1 MRRRLGPIGG
11 LLGLVLLSG
20 CTQPL
25 PDGTL
30 PPPPGG
36 DPTACT
42 YTLTDDVTVPSL
54 MENTPAACD
63 YLVTGDI
70 TVSSSLSVAPGTV
83 VQFDQDTRLS
93 IAEAGS
99 ITAVGTP
106 DARIRFEGRSQVK
119 GFWYGLC
126 FGDNRASRLEY
137 VDILWAGKVFTGGSH
152 VCSAAI
158 GGVNGDGEPVTIK
171 HSLIAGAYTHGLD
184 AQTVPLGE
192 FENNIFADNTEYGV
206 LVSPDQVHKLDAAS
220 DYLGTSVGA
229 PNGKPYVFFSGF
241 LKGDGSRVTW
251 RKLNAPYL
259 AEDFFPYDTGSVIL
273 DGPVTVTVEPGARFE
288 FGAGGALNFWDGP
301 SLLALGTAEAPVVFT
316 GKEKTP
322 GAWDGLLFQNAG
334 ASVLEHAEV
343 SYGGAEGGSLL
354 ASGNLIITGVDGSDV
369 TVRNSL
375 ITHSATCGVSVSED
389 STFQQSGN
397 TYSNNAQDLCD

>member
-1 MRRRLGPIGG
+1 MRCYLAAKMSVFVLVACAGPAA
-11 LLGLVLLSG
+11 
-20 CTQPL
+20 T
-25 PDGTL
+25 

-36 DPTACT
+36 TPRSCT
-42 YTLTDDVTVPSL
+42 YTLSEDITVPSL

-63 YLVTGDI
+63 YLVVGDI
-70 TVSSSLSVAPGTV
+70 GVRSSLTVEPGVV
-83 VQFDQDTRLS
+83 VQFAQDARLM
-93 IAEAGS
+93 IDDTGS
-99 ITAVGTP
+99 ITALGTP
-106 DARIRFEGRSQVK
+106 DARIRLEGQVAVK

-206 LVSPDQVHKLDAAS
+206 LVSPDQAHKLDTAS
-220 DYLGTSVGA
+220 DYLGASVGA

-241 LKGDGSRVTW
+241 FKGDGRRVTW
-251 RKLNAPYL
+251 RNLNAPYL

-273 DGPVTVTVEPGARFE
+273 DGPVTITVEPGARFE
-288 FGAGGALNFWDGP
+288 FGAGGALNLFDGP
-301 SLLALGTAEAPVVFT
+301 SLLALGTAAASVVFT

-375 ITHSATCGVSVSED
+375 ITHSATCGVSVSDGSRLQE
-389 STFQQSGN
+389 SGN
-397 TYSNNAQDLCD
+397 TYSNNAYGHVCN